1 MNRWELT
8 IGAPSDNGEHHA
20 FDIMELWW
28 GRKVFHL
35 LGTLKIHRVTVLRTD
50 DNEFGEIRV
59 GAKLGHGCAMF
70 GPHVAIFN
78 AAGSQNMDFNETSPE
93 EGFPMRFDVS
103 TLYDRGIPIS
113 SIIVRLEG
121 ELDGTLTPL

>member
-20 FDIMELWW
+20 FDIMGGLPWCGEK
-28 GRKVFHL
+28 RFHFR
-35 LGTLKIHRVTVLRTD
+35 GTLKIHRVTVLRTD
-50 DNEFGEIRV
+50 DNEAEFGKIFV
-59 GAKLGHGCAMF
+59 GWTQS

-93 EGFPMRFDVS
+93 EGFPMRFVVQQGS
-103 TLYDRGIPIS
+103 GIGIPIS